1 MKKKKLRYRI
11 IRIKRIFSGVYWCI
25 TWTKSLT
32 NLHKSLICL
41 WVNWYR
47 LYINKLRK
55 NAFIPIINTG
65 HKYLGIL
72 EYTCINTGHKYLGI
86 LEYTCINTGHK
97 YLGILEYTCINT
109 GHKYLGVLEYTCINT
124 GHKYLGVLEYTYK
137 YRTQILRYTRIHVY
151 KYRTQ
156 MLRYT
161 RIHVYKYRTQI
172 LRYTRIHVYFD
183 KLWHTDMTDTKK
195 QRVHWQFTK
204 KLFSS
209 WLGLES
215 MTGLHK
221 RQLNLSLN

>member
-1 MKKKKLRYRI
+1 MYVCVLGIPKGKFSKKMKKKKLRYRI

-86 LEYTCINTGHK
+86 LEYTCILINCDTP
-97 YLGILEYTCINT
+97 IWPTQRNNEYI
-109 GHKYLGVLEYTCINT
+109 GSSP
-124 GHKYLGVLEYTYK
+124 
-137 YRTQILRYTRIHVY
+137 RS
-151 KYRTQ
+151 
-156 MLRYT
+156 
-161 RIHVYKYRTQI
+161 
-172 LRYTRIHVYFD
+172 YF
-183 KLWHTDMTDTKK
+183 
-195 QRVHWQFTK
+195 RR
-204 KLFSS
+204 
-209 WLGLES
+209 G
-215 MTGLHK
+215 
-221 RQLNLSLN
+221 